1 MFLSFPQN
9 GHLTRSCFLK
19 RLQRTGWISP
29 VKDIH
34 PGQIKYVTL
43 NKAIVVILLYK
54 YSRRSKLG
62 NQLIHI
68 SFFVSFSIY
77 TDNNP

>member
-1 MFLSFPQN
+1 M
-9 GHLTRSCFLK
+9 TAR
-19 RLQRTGWISP
+19 
-29 VKDIH
+29 
-34 PGQIKYVTL
+34 L

-54 YSRRSKLG
+54 YYSRRSKLG

>member
-1 MFLSFPQN
+1 MFLSFLQN

-43 NKAIVVILLYK
+43 SAL
-54 YSRRSKLG
+54 S
-62 NQLIHI
+62 
-68 SFFVSFSIY
+68 
-77 TDNNP
+77 

>member
-1 MFLSFPQN
+1 M
-9 GHLTRSCFLK
+9 TAR
-19 RLQRTGWISP
+19 
-29 VKDIH
+29 
-34 PGQIKYVTL
+34 L
-43 NKAIVVILLYK
+43 NKDIVVILLYK
-54 YSRRSKLG
+54 YRRRSKLG